1 MTRAR
6 MLFGSLTAAGCALV
20 GLVAVLTAAGPWEPA
35 EPVLVRYPDPAGSTA
50 TESLAALDPC
60 RVLDGA
66 VAALPAGADPA
77 GRPPGSR
84 SDHGVCSLG
93 GHHVGSDLDITLTLG
108 EEFDAPRRWG
118 AAPVEAAGFRAF
130 REESVPDRSGGPSTG
145 LGFCRVSLPVGFTH
159 AVSVEVGQRWGA
171 VATTPMCPVAERV
184 ATGVADQVTS
194 ASRETGAVA
203 VRFLRPDEPY
213 QEMAGACGDLR
224 PQFDLAAN
232 CTPPRDVDPP
242 WFTSDLLAAQDPSY
256 LCAAGLEPVRR
267 AFGPA
272 MNPALLHRNCRYASP
287 DHEIEVE
294 LTLVHG
300 FDYSEY
306 ARRSP
311 DPVQEVEI
319 NGHPARFVE
328 GAPSPWGEVT
338 RDWYVR
344 PFPGPRRA
352 DDPRTGALMLQTVV
366 RPPRGL
372 DVFRDDPGHDLT
384 VGRRGEQV
392 IADLIAEHLG

>member
-35 EPVLVRYPDPAGSTA
+35 EPVLVRHPDPAGSTA

-60 RVLDGA
+60 RILDGA

-203 VRFLRPDEPY
+203 VR
-213 QEMAGACGDLR
+213 
-224 PQFDLAAN
+224 
-232 CTPPRDVDPP
+232 
-242 WFTSDLLAAQDPSY
+242 
-256 LCAAGLEPVRR
+256 R

-372 DVFRDDPGHDLT
+372 DVLRDDPGHDLT